1 MTRSKRR
8 WCKCERVKLYDEEN
22 KVVWDRCVHTRSK
35 CTPIL
40 IKELARL
47 LNRVDEAEKE
57 VARAAS
63 PIAPAAAEVLPD
75 ARKRH
80 PKIDAHI
87 VCSECRAPFV
97 LRRGH
102 SITQGCAVVWVW
114 QRDCKHK
121 KAAPFAV
128 EGS

>member
-1 MTRSKRR
+1 MT
-8 WCKCERVKLYDEEN
+8 DEEMPPSQAD
-22 KVVWDRCVHTRSK
+22 VGCA
-35 CTPIL
+35 I
-40 IKELARL
+40 EM
-47 LNRVDEAEKE
+47 
-57 VARAAS
+57 AA
-63 PIAPAAAEVLPD
+63 P
-75 ARKRH
+75 KRH
-80 PKIDAHI
+80 PEINAHI

-128 EGS
+128 EGP